1 MSKDT
6 NGLNQQLASFFPYRL
21 AVLSEAVSRSMA
33 QIYAVRFDLSRDE
46 WRVLAALYK
55 APPTKTTAIIEHTT
69 LDKLSASRA
78 LARMEGKGL
87 VSRSVDP
94 DDARAYLVK
103 LLPAG
108 RELYKKIEPLVL
120 ARERFL
126 LEDLGAD
133 ELASLNALHDKL
145 LLRARQL
152 VEMGDEGRRA

>member
-6 NGLNQQLASFFPYRL
+6 NRLNQQLGSFFPYRL

-33 QIYAVRFDLSRDE
+33 QIYAARFDLSRDE

-55 APPTKTTAIIEHTT
+55 APPTKTSAIIDYTT

-78 LARMEGKGL
+78 LARMESKGL

-94 DDARAYLVK
+94 EDARAYRVK

-108 RELYKKIEPLVL
+108 RDLYKKIEPLVL

-126 LEDLGAD
+126 LEDLSPEEQAI
-133 ELASLNALHDKL
+133 LAGIHEKL
-145 LLRARQL
+145 LRRAQQL
-152 VEMGDEGRRA
+152 IGMGDA